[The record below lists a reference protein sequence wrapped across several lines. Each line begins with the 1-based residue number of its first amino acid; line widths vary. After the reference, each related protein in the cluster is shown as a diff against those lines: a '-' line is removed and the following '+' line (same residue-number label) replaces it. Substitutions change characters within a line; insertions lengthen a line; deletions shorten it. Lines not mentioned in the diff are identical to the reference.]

1 MLSFIR
7 CTDHAK
13 TVLETSDNTAI
24 DDALNGRLFTQ
35 LREKSSGVDQIAS
48 NVEQV
53 GNTLLPFHLSGQSKN
68 SRRLLIENR
77 MVFDRLIYLN
87 PGSEALLKQLKSD
100 CQGIKVQQRNG
111 SDQLV
116 FKFNNPESQTAF
128 NAFLASIPIGYTP
141 LDSNIEPDDQTLT
154 INIMASKNLLGCQT
168 DSFGVAYEPLPQHMS
183 FAEMRRQTDRDI
195 RNLFDTM
202 GVTFL
207 FSLGPLPMQ
216 KFLSKKIYLN

>member
-1 MLSFIR
+1 
-7 CTDHAK
+7 
-13 TVLETSDNTAI
+13 
-24 DDALNGRLFTQ
+24 
-35 LREKSSGVDQIAS
+35 
-48 NVEQV
+48 
-53 GNTLLPFHLSGQSKN
+53 
-68 SRRLLIENR
+68 

-154 INIMASKNLLGCQT
+154 INIMASKNLLGCQN

-202 GVTFL
+202 GCHL
-207 FSLGPLPMQ
+207 PLQSGGPLPMPKVPKQ
-216 KFLSKKIYLN
+216 EDISQLVYNDSNGHEWYQNITDATKGDDANLQEIKGVFDKFAEVLCETALEPEKVEVRAKVEEAKRNF